1 MRKDHAE
8 KATEKREAGKRMTLK
23 EWQLT
28 VFSYTPSSLWH
39 DFFPKF
45 IKANGLATTARL
57 RPLLWQCIWELAQIE
72 HKAMMDRLV
81 AENRPTIRIG
91 KRNILYQ
98 F

>member
-1 MRKDHAE
+1 MRKDPSEA
-8 KATEKREAGKRMTLK
+8 AQAKRDAGKPMTLK

-45 IKANGLATTARL
+45 LKANGLAVTARL
-57 RPLLWQCIWELAQIE
+57 RPLLWQCIWELAQVE

-81 AENRPTIRIG
+81 AESRPTLRIG
-91 KRNILYQ
+91 KRNIIYQ
-98 F
+98 L